1 MNLRSR
7 RFALWAVAVLLHAAP
22 PALARVRPGIELGM
36 NVSTLDYYDELP
48 WWNNGWRPSF
58 TGGVVVEFP
67 FGDRVALT
75 TGLRYV
81 QQGNRV
87 EVNLTGPPSLVGEF
101 RIMQNYLAVPAWF
114 EFRPFPATGF
124 FLAVG
129 PEVGFLLSGRAES
142 EYTVSG
148 SPPTQFR
155 ETQDVGSSLE
165 DVNVA
170 IDAGAGFSF
179 PIAGH
184 VGIIQAR
191 YSQGVTSAA
200 KEDQWFS
207 DWKNKG
213 VEFMGGMRW

>member
-7 RFALWAVAVLLHAAP
+7 SLALWAVALLLHAAP

-48 WWNNGWRPSF
+48 WWDNGWRPSF

-87 EVNLTGPPSLVGEF
+87 EVNLMGPPALVGEF
-101 RIMQNYLAVPAWF
+101 RIVQNYLAVPAWF
-114 EFRPFPATGF
+114 EFRPFPAPGF

-142 EYTVSG
+142 EFTISG
-148 SPPTQFR
+148 SPQFR
-155 ETQDVGSSLE
+155 ETQDIESSLE
-165 DVNVA
+165 DVNIA

-179 PIAGH
+179 PFAGH

-200 KEDQWFS
+200 KKDQWFS

-213 VEFMGGMRW
+213 AEFLGGMRW